1 MPSAGTALCSVVCAL
16 PHSAISALKG
26 NGNWIWERSGTELE
40 VDFICPQPFAPV
52 AALFAPRRTGNE
64 MRGQFRQ
71 GLLQGCL

>member
-40 VDFICPQPFAPV
+40 VDFICPQTLVLLCLPHV
-52 AALFAPRRTGNE
+52 ALE
-64 MRGQFRQ
+64 MK
-71 GLLQGCL
+71 